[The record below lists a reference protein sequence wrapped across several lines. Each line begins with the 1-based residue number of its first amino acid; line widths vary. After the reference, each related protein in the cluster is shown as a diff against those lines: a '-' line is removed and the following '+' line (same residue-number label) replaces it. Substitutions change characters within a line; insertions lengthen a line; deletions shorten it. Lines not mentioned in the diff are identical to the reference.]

1 MAERASNEVA
11 EKSVHDPTA
20 EVLEVERAAESEQ
33 EKFHLSQLNKVVW
46 PVSLG
51 LLFAWTAQ
59 QEIPTVI
66 NPILGPLNASLG
78 PSETYTW
85 ISSAYNM
92 AIAISWC
99 FVGPLSDALGRRW
112 FFLCGGVLGI
122 IGGIVAGTAK
132 SVNTVIIGM
141 TFLGVAAASQ
151 QVSAA
156 AAAEIFPMKWRGY
169 VQAAIE
175 ALPFAFNTFGSL
187 IGYSMVKS
195 ATWRWGFYINIIIA
209 AISTLLLFFFYHP
222 PVPQKELSRFQILKT
237 IDFVGCGLFMAGLG
251 AFLLGLTWAAGS
263 YPWKSAPVLV
273 PMLLGVLLLVK
284 PMARQ
289 ILFFQDGYSK
299 DLQGAFTQ
307 FKKLGLADAIYYH
320 RMISLTI
327 VVFIG
332 SIPLYAM
339 LSGWAQE
346 VTILFTQDP
355 LKIGIY
361 GIPQGV
367 GLEFGAVFAG
377 LLVKIIG
384 HTHLQLTASAF
395 FTTLFVALMA
405 VLTPKSINPA
415 FAFLLL
421 GCMAMNYLQV
431 TAMIMAQLG
440 VEHRDLAKAT
450 GLLSIARNAGG
461 AIAVAM
467 FYSILRSRVSA
478 NLPPRVTD
486 AVLALGLPESSLPG
500 VLQGVASFNQT
511 MINEAPGATPAIAEA
526 AVYAGKLA
534 YAASFRVIYYVGLG
548 LGVVSIVAAYFTND
562 VISRM
567 TDTLQVDLNEKDH
580 AHLFKPTQVEGV
592 VRDEP

>member
-20 EVLEVERAAESEQ
+20 QVLEVERAADSEQ

-92 AIAISWC
+92 AVAISWC

-122 IGGIVAGTAK
+122 VGGIVAGTAK

-156 AAAEIFPMKWRGY
+156 AAAEIFPMNGDR
-169 VQAAIE
+169 

-237 IDFVGCGLFMAGLG
+237 IDFVGCGLFM
-251 AFLLGLTWAAGS
+251 
-263 YPWKSAPVLV
+263 
-273 PMLLGVLLLVK
+273 K

-299 DLQGAFTQ
+299 DLQGAFAQ

-346 VTILFTQDP
+346 VTILFTQDS

-384 HTHLQLTASAF
+384 YTHLQLTASAF

-486 AVLALGLPESSLPG
+486 AVLALGLPESSLPE

-511 MINEAPGATPAIAEA
+511 MINEAPGVTPAIAEA